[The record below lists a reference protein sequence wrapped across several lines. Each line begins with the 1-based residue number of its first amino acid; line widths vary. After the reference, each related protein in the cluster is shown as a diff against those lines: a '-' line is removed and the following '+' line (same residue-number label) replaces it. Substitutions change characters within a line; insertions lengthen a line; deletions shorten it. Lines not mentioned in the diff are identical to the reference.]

1 MSKIIRFVDPQL
13 RMHDFQVKGDLLA
26 FDLVIHAKSAY
37 SDQEI
42 EEMLKQKIKE
52 TLGDYELKL
61 AFDHSY
67 LL

>member
-1 MSKIIRFVDPQL
+1 
-13 RMHDFQVKGDLLA
+13 MHDFQVKGDLLA
-26 FDLVIHAKSAY
+26 FDLVIPAKPAY

>member
-1 MSKIIRFVDPQL
+1 
-13 RMHDFQVKGDLLA
+13 
-26 FDLVIHAKSAY
+26 
-37 SDQEI
+37 
-42 EEMLKQKIKE
+42 MLKQKIKE